1 LRRHSGAYKNYT
13 KIILKLYFFKEKRVV
28 LLFLLLVQS
37 FYLFSQEGKTV
48 TDTLLVR
55 TDSVKAD
62 TTIITVRKP
71 AKGGID
77 SKITFKAAKQ
87 VKRDI
92 VNKQFIL
99 VRNAVINYGDLE
111 IKADSI
117 VINMNT
123 NQLFAIG
130 IKDTTGKVNG
140 KPSFKEGT
148 NEFQSDELTYNFKTK
163 KAFIKNI
170 VTKQDAGL
178 LHSQFTKL
186 LEDGTSNISR
196 STYSTCDA
204 DTPHF
209 YINLPKAR
217 VYPGKKIVSGPGNLV
232 LEGIPL
238 PLVIPFGFFPIQ
250 TKRAAS
256 GIIIPRY
263 GEERTRGFS
272 LSDGGYYFAIND
284 YFDLQLKGSVYANGS
299 WLGTAQTD
307 YKRLYKYSGNFTF
320 SYANNIAGHKG
331 LSDYTKSS
339 NYRLS
344 WTFLQD
350 AKASP
355 GSRFS
360 ASVNMSSSSF
370 DKQNSYN
377 VNDHITTQRQ
387 SSISYTKSWDG
398 RPFNLSISANH
409 SQNVKT
415 KSVMLDLPK
424 ANFNVSR
431 IYPFK
436 SRNRVGKA
444 KWYED
449 IQVSY
454 TAQMDNQIETKDS
467 LLFTSQVWKHMKN
480 GFKQEIPV
488 SLQIRP
494 FNNFS
499 ISPSLTYTGVL
510 YTQKI
515 EKKWD
520 PSNIDP
526 NLGKITP
533 MVNDTLHGI
542 FYGQAVNPTITAS
555 FNPQIFGTYD
565 FEKKSPNSRLQ
576 TIRHVIKPSVGF
588 SYTPSFSGLSSSMY
602 RQVQIQVPYRSQN
615 IYSIYDG
622 NIFGT
627 PSTASKSG
635 NVTFSLV
642 NIVEAKVF
650 AKNDT
655 TGKPKKVKLIDNFGI
670 NTAYNVF
677 ADSMN
682 WAPVTMDLRTTLI
695 NNINIS
701 ARSSFSLY
709 GYNSKGSPIGTLF
722 YNQLDA
728 NGNPMHKLMR
738 LTNFATSL
746 DFSLSDLF
754 KRNKDKGK
762 TGNTGASQGGTG
774 VGRNTQALQD
784 ALPGSNA
791 QGQKQG
797 SAATAKDAYGYNEFN
812 VPWTLNVSYSFNYIN
827 TGIKKTFT
835 QAVALNG
842 GSITL
847 TKKMSATF
855 TTGYDFTGKKITMT
869 QIGVTRDLHCWEM
882 SINWVPNGTM
892 QSWNFLIRVK
902 ASVLG
907 DLKYER
913 RKDYHDT
920 Y

>member
-1 LRRHSGAYKNYT
+1 LRRHSGADKNFT
-13 KIILKLYFFKEKRVV
+13 KIILKLYFLKEKRLVI
-28 LLFLLLVQS
+28 LFLFLVRS
-37 FYLFSQEGKTV
+37 FCLFSQEGNPV
-48 TDTLLVR
+48 TDTLYVR
-55 TDSVKAD
+55 TDSVSTD
-62 TTIITVRKP
+62 TTVITVRKP

-77 SKITFKAAKQ
+77 SKITFKAARL

-92 VNKQFIL
+92 INKQFIL
-99 VRNAVINYGDLE
+99 VKNAVLNYGDLE

-123 NQLFAIG
+123 NLLFAIG
-130 IKDTTGKVNG
+130 IKDTSGTVTG

-148 NEFQSDELTYNFKTK
+148 NEFQSDELTYNFKTR

-284 YFDLQLKGSVYANGS
+284 YFDLQIKGSVYANGS

-307 YKRLYKYSGNFTF
+307 YKRLYKYSGNFSF
-320 SYANNIAGHKG
+320 SYANNISGHKG
-331 LSDYTKSS
+331 LPDYSKSS

-344 WTFLQD
+344 WTFTQD

-355 GSRFS
+355 GSRFA

-370 DKQNSYN
+370 DQQNSYN

-387 SSISYTKSWDG
+387 SSISYTKSWEG
-398 RPFNLSISANH
+398 TPFNLSVSANH

-436 SRNRVGKA
+436 SKNRAGSS

-454 TAQMDNQIETKDS
+454 TAQMDNKINTKDS
-467 LLFTSQVWKHMKN
+467 LLFTSQVWKHMEN

-520 PSNIDP
+520 PMNVDQTL
-526 NLGKITP
+526 NKITP
-533 MVNDTLHGI
+533 VVNDTLHGI
-542 FYGQAVNPTITAS
+542 FYGQAVNPTISAT

-565 FEKKSPNSRLQ
+565 FEKKNPNSRLQ
-576 TIRHVIKPSVGF
+576 TIRHVIKPSIGF
-588 SYTPSFSGLSSSMY
+588 SYTPSFSGLSSKMY

-615 IYSIYDG
+615 IYSVYDG

-635 NVTFSLV
+635 NLSFSIV
-642 NIVEAKVF
+642 NIVEAKIF

-670 NTAYNVF
+670 NSSYNIF
-677 ADSMN
+677 ADSMK
-682 WAPVTMDLRTTLI
+682 WAPVTMDLRTTLM
-695 NNINIS
+695 NNISIS

-722 YNQLDA
+722 FNQLDG
-728 NGNPMHKLMR
+728 NGNPIHKLMR
-738 LTNFATSL
+738 LTNFAASL

-754 KRNKDKGK
+754 KRNKDKNKQSTNPGA
-762 TGNTGASQGGTG
+762 GQTGAVRDAQ
-774 VGRNTQALQD
+774 LMQD

-791 QGQKQG
+791 LGQKP
-797 SAATAKDAYGYNEFN
+797 AATTTAKDSYGYTEFN
-812 VPWTLNVSYSFNYIN
+812 VPWSLNVSYSLNYIN